1 MKTRFL
7 VPSLA
12 RPSSVVPALAGDRRI
27 YGVTLVETI
36 IAVAIAAM
44 VIGGLIT
51 GFVQS
56 ARQAESSAYIFAAQA
71 QASEG
76 LEQVRAAKW
85 DPTVSTGAVD
95 QVVSTNFPVVV
106 QLLDVPGSS
115 ARPIYATNITT
126 ISTVSTNPLLKMIR
140 VDCIWTYLNGQLYT
154 NSMFTYRAPDQ

>member
-1 MKTRFL
+1 MRTKLPIQTGFVSARRRTGTAEA
-7 VPSLA
+7 VSL
-12 RPSSVVPALAGDRRI
+12 I
-27 YGVTLVETI
+27 ETV

-56 ARQAESSAYIFAAQA
+56 ARQAESTAYILAAQA
-71 QASEG
+71 QASQG

-95 QVVSTNFPVVV
+95 QVISTNFPPFV

-115 ARPIYATNITT
+115 PRPIYGTNITT
-126 ISTVSTNPLLKMIR
+126 ISVVSTNPLVKMVR
-140 VDCIWTYLNGQLYT
+140 VDCV
-154 NSMFTYRAPDQ
+154 

>member
-1 MKTRFL
+1 MRTRLPIQTGF
-7 VPSLA
+7 VSARRRTGTTEGVSL
-12 RPSSVVPALAGDRRI
+12 I
-27 YGVTLVETI
+27 ETI

-56 ARQAESSAYIFAAQA
+56 ARQVESSAYILAAQA
-71 QASEG
+71 EASQG

-95 QVVSTNFPVVV
+95 QVVSANFPAVV
-106 QLLDVPGSS
+106 QRLDVPGSGP
-115 ARPIYATNITT
+115 RPIYATNITT

-140 VDCIWTYLNGQLYT
+140 VDCLWTYLTGQ
-154 NSMFTYRAPDQ
+154 

>member
-1 MKTRFL
+1 MKGALHVGYGGWTIRSPRFRAL
-7 VPSLA
+7 VVSLL
-12 RPSSVVPALAGDRRI
+12 VVASTA
-27 YGVTLVETI
+27 
-36 IAVAIAAM
+36 
-44 VIGGLIT
+44 
-51 GFVQS
+51 
-56 ARQAESSAYIFAAQA
+56 FAAQA

-115 ARPIYATNITT
+115 ARPIYATNVTT